1 MLYFLAFPSIHS
13 LNLATFAAHACN
25 NNLFITRNK
34 HGNNNKNSKKHLW
47 RDGINS
53 TDSPRWVGGN
63 GGGTSSITIFN
74 MEENASSQQGINL
87 EE

>member
-25 NNLFITRNK
+25 NLFITRNK
-34 HGNNNKNSKKHLW
+34 HRNNNIKNSKKYIW
-47 RDGINS
+47 RSGI
-53 TDSPRWVGGN
+53 DPIDCPRWVGGN